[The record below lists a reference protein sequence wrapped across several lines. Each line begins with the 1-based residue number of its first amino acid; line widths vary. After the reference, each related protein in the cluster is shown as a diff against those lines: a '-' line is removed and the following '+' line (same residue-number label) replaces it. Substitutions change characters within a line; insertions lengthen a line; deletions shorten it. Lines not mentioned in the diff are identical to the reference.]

1 MFHYFDMDY
10 DNTDQY
16 KLDLKNSKKRK
27 LFHETFSF
35 FEN

>member
-1 MFHYFDMDY
+1 MDY
-10 DNTDQY
+10 DNTDQCTY
-16 KLDLKNSKKRK
+16 KLDMKNSKKRK